1 MAIGEN
7 AINIRRCCG
16 GVIDSILDWQLIN
29 VVVCRSNRDSGSEMA
44 IELHT
49 LLALLSHRIATA
61 PISSGVHDD
70 GRGSPPKYT
79 L

>member
-1 MAIGEN
+1 MC
-7 AINIRRCCG
+7 RCCG
-16 GVIDSILDWQLIN
+16 GVIDQSML
-29 VVVCRSNRDSGSEMA
+29 VVCRSNRDSGSEMA

-70 GRGSPPKYT
+70 GRGSPPKYA